1 MDPMF
6 ISCRKATELMERRSL
21 APLSLGGR
29 TRLWLHL
36 RICEACRVAQDQ
48 QRLIEHL
55 LEQRD
60 LAMPLPDSRALEE
73 RVLGAI
79 TDPGHGK
86 G

>member
-21 APLSLGGR
+21 SALSWGGR

-48 QRLIEHL
+48 QRMIAHL
-55 LEQRD
+55 MEQRD
-60 LAMPLPDSRALEE
+60 KAMHLPDSRALEE
-73 RVLGAI
+73 RVLGAL
-79 TDPGHGK
+79 TGRGHGE

>member
-21 APLSLGGR
+21 APLSWGGR
-29 TRLWLHL
+29 TRLWWHL
-36 RICEACRVAQDQ
+36 RICKACRIAQDQ

-60 LAMPLPDSRALEE
+60 LARPLPDSRALEE

-79 TDPGHGK
+79 TGRDHGER
-86 G
+86 